1 METILTR
8 KLYYSRKRHIWRQ
21 RERKMYKRSYQDIL
35 QQVNLLPQDIKSK
48 ILSYYLSYGSP
59 TAKIIQPE
67 IINKCKNNSA
77 TIWFANVDYIH
88 NHRTYMLQKSIG
100 CSFEAIC
107 DLRLAIIETNLHR
120 DNSENDSTSDILKAM
135 RKNVNN
141 TIKTITQNYLSR
153 TLEEEKNILLMDI

>member
-100 CSFEAIC
+100 CSFDVIC
-107 DLRLAIIETNLHR
+107 DLRLAIIKHNI
-120 DNSENDSTSDILKAM
+120 ENGIITDILISM
-135 RKNVNN
+135 QKNV
-141 TIKTITQNYLSR
+141 IKNLYVLTKHMLLHL
-153 TLEEEKNILLMDI
+153 LEEEAENLIY

>member
-21 RERKMYKRSYQDIL
+21 QERKMYKRSYQDIL
-35 QQVNLLPQDIKSK
+35 QQVNLLPDAIKSK
-48 ILSYYLSYGSP
+48 ILTYYLSYGSP
-59 TAKIIQPE
+59 IAKIIQSE
-67 IINKCKNNSA
+67 IKDKCQNISSSL
-77 TIWFANVDYIH
+77 WFIKVDYIH

-107 DLRLAIIETNLHR
+107 DLRLAIIEH
-120 DNSENDSTSDILKAM
+120 NSENDSIIDILKAM

-153 TLEEEKNILLMDI
+153 TLEEEKKILLI

>member
-100 CSFEAIC
+100 CSFDVIC
-107 DLRLAIIETNLHR
+107 DLRLAIIEN
-120 DNSENDSTSDILKAM
+120 NIENANTTDILKQIQ
-135 RKNVNN
+135 KNVINN
-141 TIKTITQNYLSR
+141 INTLTKYALER
-153 TLEEEKNILLMDI
+153 VLEEEEQLLIY

>member
-1 METILTR
+1 MLDSIT
-8 KLYYSRKRHIWRQ
+8 
-21 RERKMYKRSYQDIL
+21 
-35 QQVNLLPQDIKSK
+35 LLPDAIKSK
-48 ILSYYLSYGSP
+48 ILTYYLSYGSP

-67 IINKCKNNSA
+67 IKDKCQNISSSL
-77 TIWFANVDYIH
+77 WFIKVDYIH

-153 TLEEEKNILLMDI
+153 TLEEEKKILLI